1 MRILTLAPV
10 RLLLSAALAPLV
22 FAQPKVEEFPLGPHN
37 PRGTAPTFSKD
48 GLHMALVVPKGSK
61 SVIMVDGV
69 EGPRFDTLLNQIVF
83 SPDGTRHAYVAIS
96 GTEGIL
102 VLDGKEAARAPLANN
117 VPPFFELKFSPGGK
131 RFTYQHQF
139 QLGASVQLVVD
150 GKPGDR
156 FSMVQSLVFSPDE
169 TRFAHLAGQPSDAGG
184 QVLVVDGKNVG
195 KQGVDPQFSPDGK
208 TVVTVG
214 HTPTESVLLMN
225 GKAGS
230 RAKSIRGVHMS
241 TGGINLLVLG
251 NVSQS
256 GQGTPGEFLGAS
268 GKKIAGSDCQKIMW
282 VKFSPDGKRYAAL
295 CSAGPGIEY
304 LIVDGKKGE
313 NYQGITDFEFSPDS
327 SHYTHMARSSSGSF
341 RIVDGEES
349 QGYNGYQAFAWG
361 GGGKRFGYIGNGTM
375 IKEGDV
381 IVDGKATK
389 YPGPRHV
396 GFSANGSRSAFIG
409 GDPFFGSL
417 YLDGVEQKDVGVIAP
432 TSSQSNTQA
441 ALYAFSPDGKS
452 IAHHG
457 FVGDRNKP
465 GLVANG
471 RLLAE
476 FGQLY
481 TAPLFTPDGQH
492 VFAIVQNPGDG
503 KTHAVLVNG
512 KRVIT
517 LDALPFSSAGGA
529 VPVTPFAMGA
539 DGVFTLIGA
548 SGGEFKRYRVTPS
561 ADHTLAK
568 AIADVETAA
577 AKAIADA
584 DAAKKKAA
592 DDAAALKKKQED
604 DRAEAAAKAKAANDA
619 RIKAAADAAAKRKA
633 DAAKAAADR
642 AAKQKKR

>member
-1 MRILTLAPV
+1 MRFSALTPV
-10 RLLLSAALAPLV
+10 LTVLFAAVAPLA
-22 FAQPKVEEFPLGPHN
+22 FSEPKVEELVLGPYN
-37 PRGTAPTFSKD
+37 PRGEAPTFSKD
-48 GLHMALVVPKGSK
+48 GLHIAVTVPKGSK
-61 SVIMVDGV
+61 SVIMVDGI
-69 EGPRFDTLLNQIVF
+69 EGPRFDSRVNQIVF
-83 SPDGTRHAYVAIS
+83 SPDGKRHAYVAVS
-96 GTEGIL
+96 GTDGIL
-102 VLDGKEAARAPLANN
+102 VLDGKEVAREPLMDNT
-117 VPPFFELKFSPGGK
+117 PPYHVLVFSPGGK
-131 RFTYQHQF
+131 RFAHQR
-139 QLGASVQLVVD
+139 LERETKGAYRWLVID
-150 GKPGDR
+150 GKQGDK
-156 FSMVQSLVFSPDE
+156 VTAIQNLVFSPDE
-169 TRFAHLAGQPSDAGG
+169 TRFAYLAGHEADKGG
-184 QVLVVDGKNVG
+184 QTLVVDGRNVG
-195 KQGVDPQFSPDGK
+195 RQGVNPQFSPDGK

-251 NVSQS
+251 NMSQS

-268 GKKIAGSDCQKIMW
+268 GKKIEGSECQTIEW

-295 CSAGPGIEY
+295 CSMAPMIKY
-304 LIVDGKKGE
+304 MLVDGKKGE
-313 NYQGITDFEFSPDS
+313 HYQGITDFEFSPDS
-327 SHYTHMARSSSGSF
+327 SRYTYMARSSAGSF
-341 RIVDGEES
+341 RVVDGEES

-381 IVDGKATK
+381 IIDGKATK
-389 YPGPRHV
+389 YPAPRHV
-396 GFSANGSRSAFIG
+396 GFSADGSRWAFVG

-417 YLDGVEQKDVGVIAP
+417 YVDGVEQKDVGVIAS
-432 TSSQSNTQA
+432 TNEQA
-441 ALYAFSPDGKS
+441 SLFAFSPDGKS

-457 FVGDRNKP
+457 FAGNRDKR

-503 KTHAVLVNG
+503 KTHALMVNG
-512 KRVIT
+512 KKVVT
-517 LDALPFSSAGGA
+517 LDALPFSSAGGGGGR
-529 VPVTPFAMGA
+529 VYPFAIGA

-561 ADHTLAK
+561 ADHTLTK
-568 AIADVETAA
+568 AIADVEAAA

-604 DRAEAAAKAKAANDA
+604 DRAAAAAKAKADNDA

>member
-1 MRILTLAPV
+1 MRTT
-10 RLLLSAALAPLV
+10 PLV
-22 FAQPKVEEFPLGPHN
+22 AAVVGLLGVITVTVSAQPKVEEVVLGPYN
-37 PRGTAPTFSKD
+37 PSRESPTFSKD
-48 GLHMALVVPKGSK
+48 GLHMAVTVPKGSK

-69 EGPRFDTLLNQIVF
+69 EGPRFDSRVNQIVF
-83 SPDGTRHAYVAIS
+83 SPEGTRHAYVAVS
-96 GTEGIL
+96 GTDGIL
-102 VLDGKEAARAPLANN
+102 VLDGKEVAREPLMDNT
-117 VPPFFELKFSPGGK
+117 PPFFELVFSHGGK
-131 RFTYQHQF
+131 RFAYHRHERETK
-139 QLGASVQLVVD
+139 GAYKWLVLD
-150 GKPGDR
+150 GKQGDK
-156 FSMVQSLVFSPDE
+156 VTAIQNLVFSPDE
-169 TRFAHLAGQPSDAGG
+169 TRFAYLAGHESDTGG
-184 QVLVVDGKNVG
+184 QTLVVDGRNVG

-230 RAKSIRGVHMS
+230 RAKSIRSVHMS

-251 NVSQS
+251 NRSQG
-256 GQGTPGEFLGAS
+256 GQGVPGEYLGAS
-268 GKKIAGSDCQKIMW
+268 GKKIDGSECQTIKW

-295 CSAGPGIEY
+295 CSSGPGIEY

-313 NYQGITDFEFSPDS
+313 HYQGITDFEFSPDS
-327 SHYTHMARSSSGSF
+327 SRYTYMARGNSGSF

-349 QGYNGYQAFAWG
+349 QGYNTYQAFAWG
-361 GGGKRFGYIGNGTM
+361 GGGKRFGYVGYGNM

-381 IVDGKATK
+381 VIDGKATK
-389 YPGPRHV
+389 YPGPRNV
-396 GFSANGSRSAFIG
+396 GFSADGSRSAFVG
-409 GDPFFGSL
+409 GDAFFGAL
-417 YLDGVEQKDVGVIAP
+417 YLDGAEQKDVGVIAP
-432 TSSQSNTQA
+432 SNERA
-441 ALYAFSPDGKS
+441 SLFAFSSDGKS
-452 IAHHG
+452 IAHYG
-457 FVGDRNKP
+457 FAGSRDKR

-476 FGQLY
+476 FAQLY

-503 KTHAVLVNG
+503 KSHAVLVNG
-512 KRVIT
+512 KRVFT

-529 VPVTPFAMGA
+529 VSVSPFAMGA

-548 SGGEFKRYRVTPS
+548 SGGEFKRYRVTAS

-568 AIADVETAA
+568 AIADVEAAA

-604 DRAEAAAKAKAANDA
+604 DRAAAAAKAKADADA
-619 RIKAAADAAAKRKA
+619 RTKAAADAAAKRKA

-642 AAKQKKR
+642 AAKQKK

>member
-1 MRILTLAPV
+1 MRF
-10 RLLLSAALAPLV
+10 SALASALTVLFAAVAPLA
-22 FAQPKVEEFPLGPHN
+22 FAQPKVEELVLGPYN
-37 PRGTAPTFSKD
+37 PRGEPPTFSKD
-48 GLHMALVVPKGSK
+48 GLHMAVTVPKGSK

-69 EGPRFDTLLNQIVF
+69 EGPRFDSRVNQIIF
-83 SPDGTRHAYVAIS
+83 SPDGKRHAYVAVS
-96 GTEGIL
+96 GTDGIL
-102 VLDGKEAARAPLANN
+102 VLDGKEVAREPLIDNT
-117 VPPFFELKFSPGGK
+117 PPYHFLVFSPGGK
-131 RFTYQHQF
+131 RFAYQRNERETK
-139 QLGASVQLVVD
+139 GAFRWLVMD
-150 GKPGDR
+150 GKQGDKV
-156 FSMVQSLVFSPDE
+156 SAIQNLVFSPDE
-169 TRFAHLAGQPSDAGG
+169 TRFAYIAGHEADKGG
-184 QVLVVDGKNVG
+184 QTLVVDGKNVG
-195 KQGVDPQFSPDGK
+195 RQGVNPQFSPDGK

-214 HTPTESVLLMN
+214 HTPNESMLLMN

-251 NVSQS
+251 NMSQA
-256 GQGTPGEFLGAS
+256 GQGGPGEFLGAS
-268 GKKIAGSDCQKIMW
+268 GKKIAGSDCQTIQW

-304 LIVDGKKGE
+304 LIIDGKKGE
-313 NYQGITDFEFSPDS
+313 NYQGITEFEFSPDS
-327 SHYTHMARSSSGSF
+327 SRYTYMARGSSGGF

-349 QGYNGYQAFAWG
+349 QGYNTYQAFAWG
-361 GGGKRFGYIGNGTM
+361 GSGKRFGYVGYGNM

-381 IVDGKATK
+381 VIDGKAAK
-389 YPGPRHV
+389 YPGPRQV
-396 GFSANGSRSAFIG
+396 GFSADGSRSAFVG

-432 TSSQSNTQA
+432 SNEQA
-441 ALYAFSPDGKS
+441 SLFAFSSDGKS
-452 IAHHG
+452 IAHYG
-457 FVGDRNKP
+457 FAGNRDKR

-476 FGQLY
+476 FAQLY
-481 TAPLFTPDGQH
+481 TTPLFTPDGQH

-503 KTHAVLVNG
+503 KSHALLVNG
-512 KRVIT
+512 KKVVT
-517 LDALPFSSAGGA
+517 LDALPFSSAGGGGGR
-529 VPVTPFAMGA
+529 VYPFGIGA

-548 SGGEFKRYRVTPS
+548 SGGDYRRYRVTAS

-568 AIADVETAA
+568 AIADVEAAA

-584 DAAKKKAA
+584 DAAKKKAV

-604 DRAEAAAKAKAANDA
+604 DRAAAAAKAKAANDA

-642 AAKQKKR
+642 AAKLKKK